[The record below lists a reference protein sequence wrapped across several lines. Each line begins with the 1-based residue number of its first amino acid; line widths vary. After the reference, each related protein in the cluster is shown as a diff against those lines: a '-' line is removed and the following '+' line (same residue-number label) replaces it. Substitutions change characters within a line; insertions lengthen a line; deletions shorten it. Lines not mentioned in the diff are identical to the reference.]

1 MKHEA
6 SKVCGQ
12 WFSVPPES
20 LAMQTA
26 NHGFTTT
33 HWSTI
38 LLATE
43 PTGAESMAA
52 LDRLCRTYWFPI
64 YAYVRRRGYEVE
76 EAKDLTQAFFA
87 RFLEKEFL
95 SRVDAKKGK
104 FRSVLVAS
112 VNHFLANE
120 RERGQTLKRGGGW
133 QFISLD
139 QVEEERFGG
148 LEAMAGVAPEKVF
161 EREWALAL
169 LDQALHCLREEFVA
183 AGKGAHFE
191 RLKCFLSCEGGEP
204 SYAQLAQEWGTTPNA
219 VAAAVH
225 RLRQRYRE
233 CVRDQIAQTVAGPEE
248 LESELRSLF
257 AALG

>member
-1 MKHEA
+1 MGWTRA
-6 SKVCGQ
+6 LRPSFPAGILV
-12 WFSVPPES
+12 
-20 LAMQTA
+20 MQTA
-26 NHGFTTT
+26 NNWFTTT

-38 LLATE
+38 LRAAE
-43 PTGAESMAA
+43 PTSAESMAA
-52 LDRLCRTYWFPI
+52 LDQLCRTYWVPI
-64 YAYVRRRGYEVE
+64 YAYIRRRGYEAE

-87 RFLEKEFL
+87 RFLEKDFL

-104 FRSVLVAS
+104 FRSVLLAS

-120 RERGQTLKRGGGW
+120 RERGRTGKRGGGW

-139 QVEEERFGG
+139 EMEEERIGG
-148 LEAMAGVAPEKVF
+148 LEAMAGASPEKVF

-169 LDQALHCLREEFVA
+169 LDQALHCLREECVA
-183 AGKGAHFE
+183 SGKGPQFD

-204 SYAQLAQEWGTTPNA
+204 SYGQLASEWGTTPNA

-233 CVRDQIAQTVAGPEE
+233 CVREQIAQTVAGPEE
-248 LESELRSLF
+248 LESELSSLF